1 MNREFLKELLN
12 TPSVSG
18 HEEHIQQ
25 KALDFG
31 KGFAGAQLSDP
42 SGNAVSV
49 VNPGSGHK
57 ILLCGHIDEI
67 GFQVTYIDDSGRLRL
82 MKDGGVSPKL
92 YIGSPVQ
99 VIHEGRRVPGVIAT
113 YSDLLEKD
121 KVKDTDLLVDIGANS
136 KEEAEKL
143 VSVGDPVCADT
154 EVRELMNGLFTC
166 RALDDKTGAF
176 VVLEAAKL
184 AAEKGA
190 KMGVYAATTVGEET
204 SGRGAYYAA
213 ARIKPDCCIAVDVTW
228 ASDAPGGDPGDT
240 GEVKL
245 SGGPVLCRATAVNK
259 RMNALLE
266 ETAKELGI
274 KVQYEVAAG
283 HTGTDGDT
291 VNRALEGI
299 PMALVSIPLRYMHSS
314 VEVGSWKDI
323 EECIELLSGF
333 IVRLSEEMEK
343 GFDFCPVRV

>member
-1 MNREFLKELLN
+1 MNRDFLKELLN

-18 HEEHIQQ
+18 HEEHIQE
-25 KALDFG
+25 KALGFG
-31 KGFAGAQLSDP
+31 KGFAQTQLTDP
-42 SGNAVSV
+42 SGNAVSI
-49 VNPGSGHK
+49 VNPEAEHK

-67 GFQVTYIDDSGRLRL
+67 GFLVTYIDDSGRLRL

-99 VIHEGRRVPGVIAT
+99 VIHDGRRVPGVVAT

-121 KVKDTDLLVDIGANS
+121 KVKDTDLLVDIGASS

-190 KMGVYAATTVGEET
+190 KMGIYAATTVGEET

-274 KVQYEVAAG
+274 KLQYEVAAG

-291 VNRALEGI
+291 VNRTLEGV

-314 VEVGSWKDI
+314 VEAGSWRDL
-323 EECIELLSGF
+323 EECIELLAGF
-333 IVRLSEEMEK
+333 IVRLSGEMEK
-343 GFDFCPVRV
+343 GFDFCTVRV

>member
-1 MNREFLKELLN
+1 MDKKFLTELLD

-18 HEEHIQQ
+18 HEELIQE
-25 KALDFG
+25 KALAFG
-31 KGFAGAQLSDP
+31 RAFAQSQLTDP

-49 VNPGSGHK
+49 VNPGSEHK

-67 GFQVTYIDDSGRLRL
+67 GFQVTYIDEKGRLHL
-82 MKDGGVSPKL
+82 MKDGGVRPRL

-99 VIHEGRRVPGVIAT
+99 VWHNGRPVNGVVAT
-113 YSDLLEKD
+113 WGDLLDKE
-121 KVKDTDLLVDIGANS
+121 KVKDTDLLVDIGAGS

-143 VSVGDPVCADT
+143 VSVGDPVCGDT

-184 AAEKGA
+184 AKEKGA
-190 KMGVYAATTVGEET
+190 KMGIYAATTVGEET

-228 ASDAPGGDPGDT
+228 ASDAPGTDPGDT

-245 SGGPVLCRATAVNK
+245 SGGPVLCRATVVNK

-266 ETAKELGI
+266 EVAGELGI
-274 KVQYEVAAG
+274 ELQYEVAAG

-291 VNRALEGI
+291 VNRAYEGI

-323 EECIELLSGF
+323 EDCIELISGF
-333 IVRLSEEMEK
+333 IVRLSEELLN
-343 GFDFCPVRV
+343 GFDFCTIRP

>member
-1 MNREFLKELLN
+1 MNREFMKELLN

-18 HEEHIQQ
+18 YEEEIQR

-31 KGFAGAQLSDP
+31 KSFAHAQLTDP

-49 VNPGSGHK
+49 VNPEAEHK

-67 GFQVTYIDDSGRLRL
+67 GFLVTHIDDSGRLHL
-82 MKDGGVSPKL
+82 MADGIVRTKL

-99 VIHEGRRVPGVIAT
+99 VVHEGRSIPGVVAT
-113 YSDLLEKD
+113 NKDLLEKET
-121 KVKDTDLLVDIGANS
+121 VKAADLIVDIGA
-136 KEEAEKL
+136 KDREDAEKL
-143 VSVGDPVCADT
+143 VAVGDPVCADT
-154 EVRELMNGLFTC
+154 EVRELMNGLFTS
-166 RALDDKTGAF
+166 RGMDDRTGAF

-190 KMGVYAATTVGEET
+190 KMGVYAATTTGEET
-204 SGRGAYYAA
+204 SGRGAYYAST
-213 ARIKPDCCIAVDVTW
+213 RIKPDCCVAVDVTW
-228 ASDAPGGDPGDT
+228 ACDAPGEDPATT

-245 SGGPVLCRATAVNK
+245 SGGPVLCRATVVNK

-266 ETAKELGI
+266 ETARELGI
-274 KVQYEVAAG
+274 KVQFEVASG
-283 HTGTDGDT
+283 RTGTDGDT
-291 VNRALEGI
+291 ANHAYEGI

-314 VEVGSWKDI
+314 VEVVSWKDL
-323 EECIELLSGF
+323 EECIELLGGF

-343 GFDFCPVRV
+343 GFDFCAVHP

>member
-1 MNREFLKELLN
+1 MNRDFLKELLN

-18 HEEHIQQ
+18 HEEHIQE
-25 KALDFG
+25 KALGFG
-31 KGFAGAQLSDP
+31 RGFAQTQLTDP

-49 VNPGSGHK
+49 VNPEAEHK

-67 GFQVTYIDDSGRLRL
+67 GFLVTYIDDSGRLRL
-82 MKDGGVSPKL
+82 MKNGGVSPKL

-99 VIHEGRRVPGVIAT
+99 VIHDGRRVHGVVAT

-121 KVKDTDLLVDIGANS
+121 KVKDTDLLVDIGASS

-190 KMGVYAATTVGEET
+190 KMGIYAATTVGEET
-204 SGRGAYYAA
+204 SGL
-213 ARIKPDCCIAVDVTW
+213 P
-228 ASDAPGGDPGDT
+228 
-240 GEVKL
+240 
-245 SGGPVLCRATAVNK
+245 CR
-259 RMNALLE
+259 
-266 ETAKELGI
+266 
-274 KVQYEVAAG
+274 
-283 HTGTDGDT
+283 
-291 VNRALEGI
+291 RALKARLLYRRGRDLGQRRPRRRPRGHRRGEAVRWAG
-299 PMALVSIPLRYMHSS
+299 ALPGHGGEQEDERPFR
-314 VEVGSWKDI
+314 GDGQGAGNKA
-323 EECIELLSGF
+323 
-333 IVRLSEEMEK
+333 
-343 GFDFCPVRV
+343 PVRGGRRTYRHRRRHGEPHP

>member
-1 MNREFLKELLN
+1 MDREFLKELLSI
-12 TPSVSG
+12 PSVSG
-18 HEEHIQQ
+18 HEEYIQRR
-25 KALDFG
+25 ALDFG
-31 KGFAGAQLSDP
+31 GGFAQSQITDP
-42 SGNAVSV
+42 SGSAVSV
-49 VNPGSGHK
+49 VNPEAAHK

-67 GFQVTYIDDSGRLRL
+67 GFQVTYIDEKGRLHL

-99 VIHEGRRVPGVIAT
+99 VVHKGERVPGVIAT
-113 YSDLLEKD
+113 SHDLLEKE

-136 KEEAEKL
+136 KEEAEGL

-184 AAEKGA
+184 AKEKGA
-190 KMGVYAATTVGEET
+190 KMGIYAATTVGEET

-228 ASDAPGGDPGDT
+228 ASDAPGTDPADT

-245 SGGPVLCRATAVNK
+245 SGGPVLCRATVVNK

-266 ETAKELGI
+266 ETAGELGI
-274 KVQYEVAAG
+274 ELQYEVAAG

-291 VNRALEGI
+291 VNRAYEGI

-323 EECIELLSGF
+323 EECIELLAGF
-333 IVRLSEEMEK
+333 IVKLSKELEK
-343 GFDFCPVRV
+343 GFDFCTVRP

>member
-1 MNREFLKELLN
+1 MNRDFLKELLN

-18 HEEHIQQ
+18 HEEHIQE
-25 KALDFG
+25 KALGFG
-31 KGFAGAQLSDP
+31 RGFAQTQLTDP

-49 VNPGSGHK
+49 VNPEAEHK

-67 GFQVTYIDDSGRLRL
+67 GFLVTYIDDSGRLRL

-99 VIHEGRRVPGVIAT
+99 VIHDGRRVPGVVAT
-113 YSDLLEKD
+113 CSDLLEKD
-121 KVKDTDLLVDIGANS
+121 KVKDTDLLVDIGASS

-154 EVRELMNGLFTC
+154 EVRELMNALFTC

-190 KMGVYAATTVGEET
+190 KMGIYAATTVGEET

-266 ETAKELGI
+266 EAAKELGI
-274 KVQYEVAAG
+274 KLQYEVAAG

-291 VNRALEGI
+291 VNRTLEGV

-314 VEVGSWKDI
+314 VEVGSWRDL
-323 EECIELLSGF
+323 EECIELLAGF
-333 IVRLSEEMEK
+333 IVRLSGEMEK
-343 GFDFCPVRV
+343 GFDFCTVRV